1 MPVNLRRSLLIGLTS
16 LLTLPGIGRGQASP
30 PAQTAPAR
38 GPIIRAIVI
47 DRSEVFDSVEAR
59 SFWGFGLVNVLH
71 AQTRPY
77 VVRRELLFDVGE
89 PFDSAR
95 VNESA
100 RNLRA
105 LSIFRDVEI
114 DTVSADSG
122 VTVRVRTTDGWTTNL
137 GFGLRT
143 SGRERVI
150 SVFVQEINLLGTR
163 TVATLGYESD
173 PDRSTVITGFDTPR
187 LIANRVG
194 VGASYAQRS
203 DGHSAG
209 AAVRYPFF
217 NLSSRGGATL
227 SWGLF
232 DGRVLHY
239 EGGTRFVED
248 SARRKFALLRG
259 DAAIALRGSP
269 RGYVRV
275 GLTGQVLRDDF
286 GPEGGTAELP
296 RTITVAAGP
305 YVALRAPRY
314 IEVRNYEAMGRT
326 EDVDLGPTIRT
337 DVALA
342 PKAWGYERDG
352 VGGRVAASVGLKV
365 PTGFM
370 QLGGSLGG
378 LLTSAGVDSSS
389 LDGSLLTV
397 SQPHDRHLFVA
408 HVSGGR
414 LNDPP
419 FGVEYDI
426 GLGYG
431 VRAFPSHAFTG
442 DRFYLANGEYRWL
455 ALPRVLGLMG
465 IGVAGFVD
473 HGGAWFR
480 GDARRTGTN
489 AGVGLRI
496 GSIRSAG
503 SIVGRLDFAY
513 RFENDQ
519 EPGGWVVSLG
529 RGFGWQ
535 RF

>member
-1 MPVNLRRSLLIGLTS
+1 MRLNLRRSLFFGFANLPICAGLALS
-16 LLTLPGIGRGQASP
+16 QGVAGREAS
-30 PAQTAPAR
+30 ASKA
-38 GPIIRAIVI
+38 PIIRAIVI

-59 SFWGFGLVNVLH
+59 AFWGFGLVNALH

-77 VVRRELLFDVGE
+77 VVRRELLFEVGE

-114 DTVSADSG
+114 DTVSTDSG

-137 GFGLRT
+137 GFGIRT

-150 SVFVQEINLLGTR
+150 NAFIQEINLLGTR
-163 TVATLGYESD
+163 TIATLGYESD
-173 PDRSTVITGFDTPR
+173 PDRNTFIAGFDTPR

-194 VGASYAQRS
+194 VGASYSQRS

-209 AAVRYPFF
+209 AGVHYPFF
-217 NLSSRGGATL
+217 SLSSPRGGSL

-239 EGGTRFVED
+239 EEGTRVPKD
-248 SARRKFALLRG
+248 SARREFELLRG
-259 DAAIALRGSP
+259 DAAVAVRASP

-275 GLTGQVLRDDF
+275 GLTGQIQRDDF
-286 GPEGGTAELP
+286 GPEGGTAPLP
-296 RTITVAAGP
+296 RTVTVAAGP
-305 YVALRAPRY
+305 YVALRTPKY
-314 IEVRNYEAMGRT
+314 IQVRNYEAMGRV
-326 EDVDLGPTIRT
+326 EDVDLGPTLRA

-342 PKAWGYERDG
+342 PEAWGYEHNG
-352 VGGRVAASVGLKV
+352 VGGRVAASIGLKI
-365 PTGFM
+365 PGGFA
-370 QLGGSLGG
+370 QLGGSVGG
-378 LLTSAGVDSSS
+378 LRSGAETDSSS
-389 LDGSLLTV
+389 LDGSLLAMT
-397 SQPHDRHLFVA
+397 QPNARHLFVA
-408 HVSGGR
+408 RVAGGR

-419 FGVEYDI
+419 FGVEYDL

-431 VRAFPSHAFTG
+431 VRAFPSHSFTG
-442 DRFYLANGEYRWL
+442 DRYYLANGEYRWL
-455 ALPRVLGLMG
+455 ALPRILGLVG
-465 IGVAGFVD
+465 VGVAGFVD

-480 GDARRTGTN
+480 GQDRRAGTD

-503 SIVGRLDFAY
+503 SVVGRLDLAY
-513 RFENDQ
+513 RFENDR
-519 EPGGWVVSLG
+519 EPGGWVLSLG